1 MNLINRNGHTL
12 FFRYFIEVTLEALC
26 IEWAIVLGVLLLDVS
41 VLARIVETVQ
51 KQGGVEGDVFTRVVQ
66 GMEEMYTWAESEW
79 YVCYVIAS
87 FPGLPVFCS
96 LVCVQY
102 NTWKRKSA
110 KRAFFALFRFRV
122 LY

>member
-1 MNLINRNGHTL
+1 MKTSIEFLINRNGHTP

-79 YVCYVIAS
+79 YVCYVLAS
-87 FPGLPVFCS
+87 FPGLPLFLFS
-96 LVCVQY
+96 LRSV
-102 NTWKRKSA
+102 
-110 KRAFFALFRFRV
+110 
-122 LY
+122 